1 MAMNFFDHQDV
12 ARKKTRWLVWAYA
25 FTLMLIIASVH
36 VIVIT
41 ALNMSVDNKTV
52 TIQGRV
58 WSDLGM
64 QWRVLGLVAPGV
76 LLTVFIGS
84 AVKKRELRAGG
95 PAIAEW
101 LGGRQIFHGARDPLE
116 RKIWNVVE
124 EMAIASGTPVPAVY
138 LLDDELGINAFAAGV
153 TVDTAVIGVTRGCA
167 KELSRDEL
175 QGVIAHE
182 FSHISHGDMK
192 LNMKLIGTLAGI
204 TLLSHIGYIVMRSVG
219 EGRSSRSSS
228 SGKNEGGG
236 AIAIVILGMGLYL
249 VGAIGA
255 LAASLIQAAISR
267 QREFLADA
275 SAVQFTRNPQGIA
288 GALRTI
294 GNLPDGSKLENSRA
308 GEVRHMFFGQ
318 GLWTAFATHPPLD
331 LRIGRIEEG
340 WSAKTSGGQGTG
352 TVTDAVGIAGFAGS
366 NAVASGEPLGAI
378 AADAG
383 EVGLLASVGEPSE
396 AHMAYA
402 HKLMGEIPVGV
413 RTAVDECFSAR
424 CVIYGLLISKNA
436 ELRNSQLTDLSNL
449 TDPTS
454 VKTVRE
460 LLPEL
465 DELPDRLRV
474 PLLDIA
480 KASLK
485 EMTVGQFEIFRET
498 IETLIESDERL
509 DLFEWL
515 VKRSVLSHL
524 EFYLGL
530 REVPKE
536 SMRIKSCRQEAAI
549 LLSTMAHAG
558 HKNTKA
564 ATTSFLAAAR
574 ALPGTGYSLLDRKA
588 CTLSKLDT
596 AMNKVAGLRPK
607 EKEKLLEASVL
618 SIAADGHVSQMEAEL
633 LRVFSEMLGCPVP
646 PLLPGQSFVA

>member
-25 FTLMLIIASVH
+25 LTLVLIVASVH

-41 ALNMSVDNKTV
+41 ALNMSIDNKSL
-52 TIQGRV
+52 TIQGRA

-182 FSHISHGDMK
+182 FSHISHGDMR

-219 EGRSSRSSS
+219 AGSSSRRSS

-236 AIAIVILGMGLYL
+236 AIVIVILGIGLYL

-294 GNLPDGSKLENSRA
+294 GNFPDGSKLENSRA

-318 GLWTAFATHPPLD
+318 GVWAAFATHPPLD

-340 WSAKTSGGQGTG
+340 WSAKSSGGHGTAS
-352 TVTDAVGIAGFAGS
+352 VTDAVGIAAFAGS
-366 NAVASGEPLGAI
+366 SAAAPGEPVDASLA
-378 AADAG
+378 AG

-402 HKLMGEIPVGV
+402 HKLISEIPASV

-424 CVIYGLLISKNA
+424 CVIYGLLINKDA
-436 ELRNSQLTDLSNL
+436 ELRNSQLTELSNL

-474 PLLDIA
+474 PLLDLA
-480 KASLK
+480 KGSLK
-485 EMTVGQFEIFRET
+485 EMTGGQFEIFRET
-498 IETLIESDERL
+498 IETLIKSDERL

-524 EFYLGL
+524 EACLGFTD
-530 REVPKE
+530 VPKE
-536 SMRIKSCRQEAAI
+536 SKRIKSCRQEAAI

-558 HKNTKA
+558 HKNPKA
-564 ATTSFLAAAR
+564 AATSFLIAAR
-574 ALPGTGYSLLDRKA
+574 ALPGTGYSLIDRKA
-588 CTLSKLDT
+588 CTLSKLDA
-596 AMNKVAGLRPK
+596 AMKKLAGLRPK

-646 PLLPGQSFVA
+646 PLLPGQSFVV